1 MKRSSILVLF
11 ILSLILESCGNKDE
25 EKLRERLHE
34 EYSVTTIKKLSS
46 GSKAQYIQ
54 MEQAINKRYVKELD
68 SLINTYFDRQLE
80 KFEDHELGVW
90 NSYMN
95 MFSWLFKSKD
105 SWDEEL
111 NLISKKYFNNLDSQQ
126 EQNRLYNE
134 YTAQIKGLRQQFLKT
149 HNLPN
154 YHQIDIPK
162 EEISL
167 DKLSEHSRNNLG
179 IEILGEF
186 LGSSLFGWLLFF
198 AIASLL
204 SLFGIAVP
212 GPGWVLTFVTIL
224 ISIIVSIILT
234 MSNDS
239 KLIDHLKDQHQE
251 TIQIDNQ
258 ELLETLNK
266 NTIKFYEKL

>member
-1 MKRSSILVLF
+1 MKRINILF
-11 ILSLILESCGNKDE
+11 FLIFSFVFVSCGDKDE
-25 EKLRERLHE
+25 EKLRAKLRED
-34 EYSVTTIKKLSS
+34 YSVTSIKKMSS

-80 KFEDHELGVW
+80 KFEEHELGVW

-111 NLISKKYFNNLDSQQ
+111 NLISKKYFSNLDCQQ
-126 EQNRLYNE
+126 EQSRLYNQ
-134 YTAQIKGLRQQFLKT
+134 YVTQIKGLRQQFLKS

-154 YHQIDIPK
+154 YQQFDIPK

-167 DKLSEHSRNNLG
+167 DKLAEHSRNNLG

-186 LGSSLFGWLLFF
+186 LGSGLFGWLLVF
-198 AIASLL
+198 AIASFL

-212 GPGWVLTFVTIL
+212 GPGWAVTGITIL

-234 MSNDS
+234 MNNDS
-239 KLIDHLKDQHQE
+239 KLLDDLREQHQD

-258 ELLETLNK
+258 ELLETLNQ
-266 NTIKFYEKL
+266 NTIRFYEKL